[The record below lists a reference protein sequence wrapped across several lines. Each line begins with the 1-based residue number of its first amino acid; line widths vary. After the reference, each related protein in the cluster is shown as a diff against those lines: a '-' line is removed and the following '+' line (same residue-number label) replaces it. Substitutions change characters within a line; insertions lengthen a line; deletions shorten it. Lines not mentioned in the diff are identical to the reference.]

1 MHKLHTSFTLARI
14 KKTNKQTKTLI
25 KLSSV
30 VQKEISQNKILELMY
45 QVEPHKITL
54 FVDQQW
60 SNISKLKSLKLINF
74 KLEET
79 IEKNA
84 SGQIVK

>member
-1 MHKLHTSFTLARI
+1 
-14 KKTNKQTKTLI
+14 
-25 KLSSV
+25 
-30 VQKEISQNKILELMY
+30 MY